1 MTKDIVYDFAG
12 LHGYKSKCHL
22 RILHDAN
29 NHVVVICSQM
39 RSNNGT
45 SVTNY
50 VEEIYK
56 ENVEMIIS
64 QFMKPTLFEAIKNY
78 FAKNEIE
85 NIIEDILAKL
95 DKRKYKYIPFMLD
108 LLKDTFTISKNYQQS
123 KNAIEDILKN
133 ITWIEH
139 YPPGTG
145 IVTHSDTY
153 AIVTLDENN
162 SPTWDYLS
170 LDNISKITSYAIERF
185 QIESSKLD

>member
-12 LHGYKSKCHL
+12 LHGYESKCHL
-22 RILHDAN
+22 RILHDTN

-56 ENVEMIIS
+56 ENVEMITS
-64 QFMKPTLFEAIKNY
+64 QFKKPTLLEAINNY
-78 FAKNEIE
+78 FEKNEIE
-85 NIIEDILAKL
+85 NMLEDILAKL
-95 DKRKYKYIPFMLD
+95 DKRKYKYIPFVLD
-108 LLKDTFTISKNYQQS
+108 LLKDTLTISKNYQQA
-123 KNAIEDILKN
+123 KNEIEDILKN

-145 IVTHSDTY
+145 IVTQSDTY
-153 AIVTLDENN
+153 SIVTFDENN
-162 SPTWDYLS
+162 NSKWDYLN
-170 LDNISKITSYAIERF
+170 LDNISKITSYAIDRF